1 MPRIFISYRRADSRK
16 DVGRIYDRLVDAF
29 GKENI
34 FKDVDSIPLG
44 KDFREVLREA
54 VAQCDVLLAIIGRH
68 WLDIKDE
75 NGNRRLDDPGD
86 FVRIE
91 IESGLQ
97 RDSCLVI
104 PVLVDNAILQRAD
117 ALPTDLRELTFKN
130 ATVVRDDPDFHNDV
144 TRIIRELSRISES
157 EPSSKTV
164 RFDVHAAIRDYYRAF
179 DAQEWEKARE
189 LLAQIRSSQ
198 NIPRFFN
205 VDSQEKEV
213 WSAIE
218 AGTRDKE
225 YNLIKLMIERNNKE
239 TVWNALQ
246 AFWKEF
252 PNYDPDNISHKV
264 QPTSGTARPNIN
276 VGDTGPLPN
285 IQEIQPRLIVL
296 RGPQPNQVFYLTKQS
311 VNLGRDLTNDIV
323 FNDENVSRHHGLL
336 RQKEGEKGYEIVDL
350 GSTYGIFVNGT
361 RTYAITSLKDG
372 DIIGLGDT
380 ISLQYKE

>member
-104 PVLVDNAILQRAD
+104 PVLVDNAILPRAD

-157 EPSSKTV
+157 EPNSKTV
-164 RFDVHAAIRDYYRAF
+164 SFDVHAAIRDYYRAF
-179 DAQEWEKARE
+179 DAQEWERARE

-246 AFWKEF
+246 AFWKDF

-296 RGPQPNQVFYLTKQS
+296 RGPQPNQIFFLTKQS

>member
-104 PVLVDNAILQRAD
+104 PVLVDNAILPRAD

-336 RQKEGEKGYEIVDL
+336 RQKKKKKGYEIVDL

>member
-104 PVLVDNAILQRAD
+104 PVLVDNAILPRAD